1 MFLTFEKKQ
10 RKLKVI
16 SWKCKSMGI
25 VSDRFLNKKGVDGN
39 PPPVFKIQYPMKIC
53 LGKYKTDTTFFKLEI
68 HGVVRK

>member
-1 MFLTFEKKQ
+1 
-10 RKLKVI
+10 
-16 SWKCKSMGI
+16 MGI

-68 HGVVRK
+68 HEVVRK